1 MVQFVREAQDFFFFK
16 GFSLRTSGEILPLP
30 CMLSRH
36 EQGLHLG
43 FSLITGWVWGL
54 WSAGRICS
62 VSSLLLMTWDSIMVQ
77 QCW

>member
-43 FSLITGWVWGL
+43 FSLITGWV
-54 WSAGRICS
+54 
-62 VSSLLLMTWDSIMVQ
+62 
-77 QCW
+77 